1 MISDFSAAVF
11 AITLLIVLVFTIWTA
26 FSNKP
31 RKLMHR
37 LYLALGWVY
46 GFWALIM
53 ILMWIVPPNRTDLL
67 QLLDSLSYLGIATS
81 PLYLLIVY
89 IFTHP
94 SEKLPRHWPYL
105 FIIPVLS
112 VIVCLT
118 NNLHHLQYKVFSLV
132 HNEIV
137 FGPFVVVTGIHSYA
151 CTLFSLII
159 LLRFAARSQARL
171 YIAQS
176 AMMALGGMC
185 PLVVSLLAT
194 FSDLDLPITATPMSF
209 AFLVLFNGIAIYQL
223 NLLDITPLATQQVLD
238 WISDCY
244 LLLGNNGLVLSYNK
258 PFRDVFAARYG
269 IEENRLLRDC
279 IKKED
284 ITRKTAIYNM
294 ITAIDACRES
304 QSIISYEQA
313 AMIERNDGL
322 QKFYYITEV
331 SPLFSNGKSMGYII
345 IFKDVTQNRRTL
357 QQLQD
362 NKDRMMEQE
371 RFAFLGQMMGGLAH
385 NLKTPIMSISG
396 CVSASENLVE
406 ECISSLSDPQV
417 NEDDYREI
425 YGELQEWL
433 DKIRQS
439 TTYMSDIIT
448 AIKGQTVNVSGYST
462 TIFSVDELFKR
473 TMLLLRHEL
482 LSSDCSLDI
491 QCTGASRMTLQG
503 DINNLVQALTNL
515 ISNAIHAQ
523 KQSGGGVITL
533 CAEQTDEIIQ
543 ISVKDTGPGIPDS
556 VRDKL
561 FREMVTTKGAHGTGL
576 GLYISNAVICGKYN
590 GTMWCKD
597 NPEGGAIFGMDI
609 PRMPVTTTDDLF
621 GDFFQLPHPIEVL
634 K

>member
-1 MISDFSAAVF
+1 MVSDFSAALF
-11 AITLLIVLVFTIWTA
+11 SITLFVILVFSIWTT

-37 LYLALGWVY
+37 LYLALGWIY
-46 GFWALIM
+46 GFWAIIM
-53 ILMWIVPPNRTDLL
+53 VLMWATPPSRTDLL
-67 QLLDSLSYLGIATS
+67 QILDSLGYLGIATS

-89 IFTHP
+89 TFTRP
-94 SEKLPRHWPYL
+94 SEKLPRKWPFL
-105 FIIPVLS
+105 FIVPIITIP
-112 VIVCLT
+112 ICLT
-118 NNLHHLQYKVFSLV
+118 NNLHHLQYEVFSLMRS
-132 HNEIV
+132 EIV
-137 FGPFVVVTGIHSYA
+137 FGPYVVITGIHSYA
-151 CTLFSLII
+151 CIIIALIV
-159 LLRFAARSQARL
+159 LLRFAIHSQSKL
-171 YIAQS
+171 YLAQS
-176 AMMALGGMC
+176 AMMALGGLC
-185 PLVVSLLAT
+185 PLIVSLLAT
-194 FSDLDLPITATPMSF
+194 FSNLNLPITATPLSF
-209 AFLVLFNGIAIYQL
+209 AFLVFFNGIAIYQL

-258 PFRDVFAARYG
+258 PFRDVFASRYG
-269 IEENRLLRDC
+269 IEENRLLHDC

-304 QSIISYEQA
+304 QSVISYEQPA
-313 AMIERNDGL
+313 IIERDGTP
-322 QKFYYITEV
+322 QKFYYVTEV
-331 SPLFSNGKSMGYII
+331 SQLVSGGKSMGYVI
-345 IFKDVTQNRRTL
+345 IFKDVTQNRRTM

-362 NKDRMMEQE
+362 SRDRMMEQE

-396 CVSASENLVE
+396 CVSASDALIE
-406 ECISSLSDPQV
+406 ECLSSINDPLV

-433 DKIRQS
+433 SKIRES

-448 AIKGQTVNVSGYST
+448 AIKGQTVNVSGYSEAC
-462 TIFSVDELFKR
+462 FSVDELLKR

-482 LSSDCSLDI
+482 LSSECSLVT
-491 QCTGASRMTLQG
+491 QCPDAAHITIKG
-503 DINNLVQALTNL
+503 DINNLVQVLTNL
-515 ISNAIHAQ
+515 LVNAIHAQ

-533 CAEQTDEIIQ
+533 SAERTDEIIR

-556 VRDKL
+556 VRKKL
-561 FREMVTTKGAHGTGL
+561 FREMVTTKGAQGTGL
-576 GLYISNAVICGKYN
+576 GLYISNVVIHGKYN
-590 GTMWCKD
+590 GTMWCED

-609 PRMPVTTTDDLF
+609 PLTPTSPDELSD
-621 GDFFQLPHPIEVL
+621 GIFQLTHPVEVL